1 MSVLE
6 TTDTAAPVL
15 VRTDGPA
22 ARITLN
28 RPAQRNALSLELM
41 HEAIAALDRLG
52 RDAGVRAIVIEG
64 AGPAFCAGH
73 DLSEMVGRDLPFY
86 QRLFDVCSELMAAVH
101 RAPQPV
107 IARVQGIATAAGCQ
121 LVAACD
127 LAVAAEEARFATP
140 GVTIGL
146 FCSTPMV
153 PLSRAIGRKRALE
166 MLLTGTPID
175 AATALEWGLVNRVVP
190 AARLD
195 AAVAELVDAIA
206 RSSSLTVG
214 IGKRAF
220 YDQIELD
227 EPRAYDLMGTVM
239 SMNMLAVDAQEGIC
253 AFLEKRDPTWSGR

>member
-1 MSVLE
+1 
-6 TTDTAAPVL
+6 
-15 VRTDGPA
+15 
-22 ARITLN
+22 
-28 RPAQRNALSLELM
+28 
-41 HEAIAALDRLG
+41 
-52 RDAGVRAIVIEG
+52 
-64 AGPAFCAGH
+64 
-73 DLSEMVGRDLPFY
+73 
-86 QRLFDVCSELMAAVH
+86 
-101 RAPQPV
+101 
-107 IARVQGIATAAGCQ
+107 
-121 LVAACD
+121 
-127 LAVAAEEARFATP
+127 
-140 GVTIGL
+140 
-146 FCSTPMV
+146 MV